1 MRQPVGWGCFEL
13 DFASQ
18 GSRQILEP
26 EAGADKLKGVGG
38 NQKGQGYSCLTISLL
53 GAKVATSGA
62 HVNELACHRIV
73 AGASVESLA
82 GFIDLLSLLVGV
94 SGMPAGK
101 DLEIL
106 KHERKC
112 IGR

>member
-1 MRQPVGWGCFEL
+1 MRQPIGWGCFEL

-38 NQKGQGYSCLTISLL
+38 NPRGWGYSLKLSLTICLP

-62 HVNELACHRIV
+62 RMNELACHRIV
-73 AGASVESLA
+73 AGASVESSA
-82 GFIDLLSLLVGV
+82 GFIDLLFLLVGV
-94 SGMPAGK
+94 SGVPVGK
-101 DLEIL
+101 DLEIA
-106 KHERKC
+106 EA
-112 IGR
+112 

>member
-1 MRQPVGWGCFEL
+1 M

-26 EAGADKLKGVGG
+26 EAGADKLKGVGS
-38 NQKGQGYSCLTISLL
+38 NQKGQGYSLKLSLTISLL
-53 GAKVATSGA
+53 VAKVATSGA

-73 AGASVESLA
+73 AGALVELSA

-106 KHERKC
+106 KHERKR

>member
-38 NQKGQGYSCLTISLL
+38 NQEGQGYSLKLSLTISLL

-62 HVNELACHRIV
+62 HMNELACHRIV
-73 AGASVESLA
+73 AGALVESSA
-82 GFIDLLSLLVGV
+82 GFIDFLSLLVGV

-101 DLEIL
+101 DLEIA
-106 KHERKC
+106 KA
-112 IGR
+112 